1 MAVVAA
7 WVTLIVVA
15 IVTLVAIFV
24 ARKARETIPGGHT
37 TVYGARKYYASALI
51 VVIIGGLTY
60 FLPRTPYAALRDS
73 EPAMRVNVVGRMW
86 SWDIREAGAAASA
99 ASKVVVPAGKTVEF
113 AVSSA
118 DVTHGFG
125 LYDDDGKLLAQTQS
139 MPGYTNHLRYVFET
153 PGRYHVLC
161 LEYCGLAHHAMLA
174 ELTVQ

>member
-7 WVTLIVVA
+7 WVTLIVVT

-24 ARKARETIPGGHT
+24 AKKARERIPDGHA
-37 TVYGARKYYASALI
+37 TVYGVRKYYAGALI
-51 VVIIGGLTY
+51 VVVIGGLTY
-60 FLPRTPYAALRDS
+60 FLPRTPYAALRGS
-73 EPAMRVNVVGRMW
+73 EPALRVNVIGRMW
-86 SWDIREAGAAASA
+86 SWDIREAGATSA
-99 ASKVVVPAGKTVEF
+99 ASKLVVPAGKTVEF

-125 LYDDDGKLLAQTQS
+125 LYDDSGKLLAQTQS
-139 MPGYTNHLRYVFET
+139 MPGYVNHLRYVFET